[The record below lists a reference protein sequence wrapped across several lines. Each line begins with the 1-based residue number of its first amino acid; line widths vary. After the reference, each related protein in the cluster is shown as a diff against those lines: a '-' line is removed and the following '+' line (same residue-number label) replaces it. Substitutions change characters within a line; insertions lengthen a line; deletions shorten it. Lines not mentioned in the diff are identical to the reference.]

1 MSDQTS
7 IVAKCLRVHGEL
19 HAHEFDALVDHWAK
33 LDHRLQPFEQRGI
46 KLDLHIH
53 DRDTAGQ
60 WVLLEAHIGGCA
72 PMVAKHAS
80 RSMDDCLNHVRDE
93 LVRQLSDAKGRMEHR
108 PHHHGHQPAVRA

>member
-1 MSDQTS
+1 MSDTTS
-7 IVAKCLRVHGEL
+7 IVAENLRVHGEL
-19 HAHEFDALVDHWAK
+19 PAHEFDELVDHWAK

-80 RSMDDCLNHVRDE
+80 RSLHDCLNHVRDE